1 MTDKPEKKLNPQE
14 IMHEYLRH
22 DKAFPHLWCAGCG
35 IGIVMGSL
43 IRAIY
48 KKKIDRDRIVMVSGI
63 GCSSRMPIYL
73 DFNTLHTTHGRALA
87 FATGIK
93 FARPELEVIVVTG
106 DGDVAAIGG
115 NHLIHACRRNVN
127 LTVVCVN
134 NNIYGM
140 TGGQAS
146 PTTPFGDRATTAP
159 YGSEATA
166 FDLCKLTEA
175 AGASFVARGV
185 TRSPQALE
193 RLIVQALEKKG
204 FAFIDVLSQ
213 CPTYFGRFNK
223 FADTVEMLEW
233 QKEHTVPVKVARQ
246 RDVARKVAEAGK
258 ADKAALEPDD
268 KFPVGVLVDI
278 DRPEYTEVYEGLI
291 ERALKGAGK

>member
-1 MTDKPEKKLNPQE
+1 MTEKLNPQE

-22 DKAFPHLWCAGCG
+22 DKAFPHLWCSGCG
-35 IGIVMGSL
+35 IGIVMGAL

-48 KKKIDRDRIVMVSGI
+48 KQKIDRDRIVMVSGI

-115 NHLIHACRRNVN
+115 NHLIHACRRNLN
-127 LTVVCVN
+127 MTVVCVN

-140 TGGQAS
+140 TGGQVS
-146 PTTPFGDRATTAP
+146 PTTPLGDRATTAP
-159 YGSEATA
+159 YGSTSTA
-166 FDLCKLTEA
+166 FDLCKLAEA
-175 AGASFVARGV
+175 AGAPFVARGA
-185 TRSPQALE
+185 TRTPQAIE
-193 RLIVQALEKKG
+193 RLVVQALEKKG

-223 FADTVEMLEW
+223 FSTTVEMLEW

-246 RDVARKVAEAGK
+246 REVAQKVADGEK
-258 ADKAALEPDD
+258 TDKAIPDIDD
-268 KFPVGVLVDI
+268 KLPVGVLVDVE
-278 DRPEYTEVYEGLI
+278 RPEFVDEYEKVI
-291 ERALKGAGK
+291 ELARKGAGE